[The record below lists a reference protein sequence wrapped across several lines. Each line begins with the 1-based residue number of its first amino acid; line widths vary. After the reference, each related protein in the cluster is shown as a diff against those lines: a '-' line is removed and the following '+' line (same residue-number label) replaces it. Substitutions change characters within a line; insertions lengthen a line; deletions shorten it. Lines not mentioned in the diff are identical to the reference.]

1 MRPPCSMIPMS
12 QRWPF
17 GASRRTI
24 SVDMNKLPLTCRTTC
39 SIALLVAAF
48 SSASAQD
55 RRGAGLDKNHD
66 VTHEHF
72 DQHAAATLFK
82 RKCQS
87 CHTVPDTR
95 HELDRAWLDQIKR
108 TA

>member
-1 MRPPCSMIPMS
+1 MSKLQITGRAMCS
-12 QRWPF
+12 
-17 GASRRTI
+17 T
-24 SVDMNKLPLTCRTTC
+24 
-39 SIALLVAAF
+39 ALLVAAF

-55 RRGAGLDKNHD
+55 RRGAGLEKKSDI
-66 VTHEHF
+66 THEHF

-95 HELDRAWLDQIKR
+95 HELDGAWLDQIKR

>member
-1 MRPPCSMIPMS
+1 MS
-12 QRWPF
+12 HRWPF
-17 GASRRTI
+17 EAISRTI
-24 SVDMNKLPLTCRTTC
+24 SVDMNKLQLTCRATC

-55 RRGAGLDKNHD
+55 RRGAGLDKKND
-66 VTHEHF
+66 ITHEHF

-87 CHTVPDTR
+87 CHTVPDTQ